1 MSKFGRQEHK
11 ERRIGVR
18 QVIALVCR
26 SCRERR
32 PRHTTRPAC
41 FARLG
46 YGSLPTCYF
55 SPGQQISSQVE
66 STPHNP
72 SMFPFLYC
80 LFISWATFHPPSR
93 LPLCRDSRPDFCW
106 QWGFLVCVVILCN
119 ERLRLGQ
126 FVLFIFSWHCL
137 TQTLKNSPLT
147 EKWRGVYQIKSEQ
160 DSWQIKSK
168 NFPILSLSMHRIHTH
183 THTKKPRCQQTSAE
197 DWQKRSDGFVY
208 IISAFILLWVVT
220 PFKTVILRLPSAL
233 NYCRGHWGR
242 ELVIPTPMAAM
253 VRD

>member
-1 MSKFGRQEHK
+1 MNWENFK
-11 ERRIGVR
+11 
-18 QVIALVCR
+18 
-26 SCRERR
+26 
-32 PRHTTRPAC
+32 
-41 FARLG
+41 
-46 YGSLPTCYF
+46 
-55 SPGQQISSQVE
+55 ISSWKFFEMCVKLISSVSLFTWKCQNSLNWRWPYFRTVQVE

-183 THTKKPRCQQTSAE
+183 TL
-197 DWQKRSDGFVY
+197 RSPAVSRSLAWTY
-208 IISAFILLWVVT
+208 NWIPAPSS
-220 PFKTVILRLPSAL
+220 LPTQL
-233 NYCRGHWGR
+233 TG
-242 ELVIPTPMAAM
+242 
-253 VRD
+253 